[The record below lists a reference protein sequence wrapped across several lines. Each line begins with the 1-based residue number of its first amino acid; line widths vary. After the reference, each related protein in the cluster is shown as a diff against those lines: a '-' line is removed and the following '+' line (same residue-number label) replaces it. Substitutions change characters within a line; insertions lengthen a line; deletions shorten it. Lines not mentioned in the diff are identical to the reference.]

1 VIYSQVFPFEVTFIL
16 SQDSPNILNSHTL
29 GSVFTFAAL
38 MHYVSVE
45 NLTKSYVEKPLFT
58 NISFN
63 IEQGDKIAL
72 VARNGAGKTTLLN
85 VLSGRDTADEGKV
98 WINKDV
104 NVSYLDQ
111 NPAFNEKRTVLENIL
126 DHDHPI
132 ISVVREYEAALLS
145 NDNDNIAR
153 LMHQM
158 DELEAWNFEN
168 SVKEILSHLSITDLE
183 QTAGNLS
190 GGQRKRLALAKVLI
204 DISFGERNNFMIL
217 DEPTNHLDFEMIEWL
232 ADFLSDAK
240 TTLLLV
246 SHDRFFLDAVCNE
259 IVELEN
265 QTLYIHR
272 GNYERFLQRKAE
284 REVSDAASLDKAK
297 NTYRKELEWMLKQPK
312 ARTTKSKSRQDAFY
326 EIEDVATAK
335 RSNEKLQLNVKMSRL
350 GGKIL
355 ELKKVYK
362 NYGEKKILKGF
373 DYTFKR
379 GERIGII
386 GKNGIGKSTFLNIIM
401 GIEPADSG
409 KINPGETVVFG
420 YFSQQGLQIK
430 EDKRVIEYVKDIA
443 EFFPLADGTKISA
456 GQFLQLFL
464 FTPEQQFTYISKLS
478 GGEKKRLQ
486 LLAVLFKNPNFLVLD
501 EPTNDLDLVTLGVL
515 EDFLES
521 YSGCV
526 IIVSHDRYFM
536 DKLVDH
542 LFVFEGDG
550 IISDFAGNYTEWRID
565 ENRKRK
571 AALSSSIKQAA
582 EIAAPKKAVEVI
594 AEAPK
599 KPEPVVAKRKPSF
612 KEKIE
617 FEKLGTEI
625 PALEKEKAELN
636 EKLVA
641 GNLPYNEMNKMI
653 ERFGVVSQELEQ
665 KELRWLELSE
675 LQ

>member
-1 VIYSQVFPFEVTFIL
+1 
-16 SQDSPNILNSHTL
+16 
-29 GSVFTFAAL
+29 

-45 NLTKSYVEKPLFT
+45 NLTKSFVEKPLFT
-58 NISFN
+58 DVTFH

-72 VARNGAGKTTLLN
+72 VARNGAGKTSLLN
-85 VLSGRDTADEGKV
+85 VLAGRDTADSGKV
-98 WINKDV
+98 WVNKEV

-111 NPAFNEKRTVLENIL
+111 NPIFDNSKTVIENVLE
-126 DHDHPI
+126 HDHPVI
-132 ISVVREYEAALLS
+132 TTVKQYEAALLEN
-145 NDNDNIAR
+145 NDAAISE
-153 LMHQM
+153 LMHRM
-158 DELEAWNFEN
+158 DELEAWNFE
-168 SVKEILSHLSITDLE
+168 SKVKEILSHLAITDL
-183 QTAGNLS
+183 QQLAGSLS

-204 DISFGERNNFMIL
+204 DMSFGERNNFLIL

-240 TTLLLV
+240 STLLLV

-259 IVELEN
+259 ILELEN
-265 QTLYIHR
+265 QALYVHR

-284 REVSDAASLDKAK
+284 RELSESATLDKAR
-297 NTYRKELEWMLKQPK
+297 NMYRKELEWMLKQPK

-326 EIEDVATAK
+326 EIEEVANSRRK
-335 RSNEKLQLNVKMSRL
+335 QEQLQLNVKMSRL

-362 NYGEKKILKGF
+362 SFGNKQIMRAF

-386 GKNGIGKSTFLNIIM
+386 GKNGVGKSTFLNVIM
-401 GIEPADSG
+401 GLEPADSG

-420 YFSQQGLQIK
+420 YFSQQGLQLK
-430 EDKRVIEYVKDIA
+430 EDKRVIEFVKDIA

-456 GQFLQLFL
+456 SQFLQLFL

-486 LLAVLFKNPNFLVLD
+486 LLAVLFRNPNFLVLD
-501 EPTNDLDLVTLGVL
+501 EPTNDLDLVTLNVL
-515 EDFLES
+515 EEFLAS

-542 LFVFEGDG
+542 LFVFEGNG
-550 IISDFAGNYTEWRID
+550 TINDFAGNYTDWRISQHKQKQKP
-565 ENRKRK
+565 EAVAT
-571 AALSSSIKQAA
+571 AAT
-582 EIAAPKKAVEVI
+582 
-594 AEAPK
+594 
-599 KPEPVVAKRKPSF
+599 PEPVQQKAAAPPKEQVAKRKLSF
-612 KEKIE
+612 KEKNE
-617 FEKLGTEI
+617 FEQLGKDI
-625 PALEKEKAELN
+625 PELEKEKAELN
-636 EKLVA
+636 AKLVA
-641 GNLPYNEMNKMI
+641 GNVPYNEMNKMI
-653 ERFGVVSQELEQ
+653 ERFGEVSQLLEA

-675 LQ
+675 FQQ